1 MSDERQSTLTAEEIA
16 ERVRARK
23 QRQRWGGWVFVV
35 GLLAGLAA
43 AFWLRDLALTTL
55 FLGVGLVGA
64 GFADPQEIRGFWK

>member
-1 MSDERQSTLTAEEIA
+1 MSDERQSTPTAEEIA

-23 QRQRWGGWVFVV
+23 QRQKWGGWVFVV

-55 FLGVGLVGA
+55 FLAFSAVGA
-64 GFADPQEIRGFWK
+64 GFGDPFGWMKK